1 MYQLETVM
9 NGDLDEFIE
18 ELSSFD
24 QAERLQALGAGEE

>member
-1 MYQLETVM
+1 M

-24 QAERLQALGAGEE
+24 QSERLQALGAGSEE